1 MSFGFGGSNT
11 SSHSTTDTNSQAK
24 NDPWGPTIPYIT
36 NFLQDADATR
46 YNLGPSQDQLD
57 AFATLKN
64 NVAQGN
70 PFTSQIGQLASDQF
84 GSKSNSGMV
93 TDAYGQLQKN
103 LGDYASGKMLDF
115 STNPYVQKM
124 LETVGNDTQ
133 NRINQMFAGAGRDLS
148 GMNTQTVARGVTQA
162 ELPILSQLYSQEQQ
176 NQINAANS
184 LFGAGQGAASE
195 GQQLDQAA
203 QAARAAG
210 IGTGSEYLNS
220 QNYGPNQILNLDQ
233 QLKQMPISDLSLYA
247 SLLLP
252 AAGLGG
258 SQVAHSLSN
267 TTGDSTT
274 IGAKAG
280 FGITK

>member
-1 MSFGFGGSNT
+1 MSIGIGGSKT
-11 SSHSTTDTNSQAK
+11 SSNSTTDTNSQAK
-24 NDPWGPTIPYIT
+24 TDPWGPAIPYLT

-46 YNLGPSQDQLD
+46 ANLGPSGDQLD

-70 PFTSQIGQLASDQF
+70 PFTSQIAQLAGDQF
-84 GSKSNSGMV
+84 GAGSNSGQV
-93 TDAYGQLQKN
+93 QDAYKQLQGQ

-115 STNPYVQKM
+115 STNPYVQQM
-124 LETVGNDTQ
+124 LKTVGDDTQ

-148 GMNTQTVARGVTQA
+148 GYNQEAVARGVQQA
-162 ELPILSQLYSQEQQ
+162 QLPILSQLYSQEQQ

-195 GQQLDQAA
+195 GQQLDEAA
-203 QAARAAG
+203 LNARAAG
-210 IGTGSEYLNS
+210 VGTGGQYLS
-220 QNYGPNQILNLDQ
+220 AQNYGPNQILNLDQ
-233 QLKQMPISDLSLYA
+233 QLKQMPINDLSLYA

-267 TTGDSTT
+267 TQSDSTNVGGK
-274 IGAKAG
+274 IGIG
-280 FGITK
+280 